1 MLKQKNFLGGIMP
14 SKKTGA
20 VIGAASAI
28 VLMAIATTPAAAADA
43 AHGKVVFQTC
53 AACHTDKPD
62 AIGPSLR
69 GVYGRKSAALPDFR
83 YSNAMTRANLTWD
96 DANLKAYIK
105 DPAGQ
110 GERQPHAVRR
120 AKQRCGH
127 RRRHRLSEGLQI
139 VGAHRRTLATRRPH
153 AGSLL

>member
-1 MLKQKNFLGGIMP
+1 MQ

-20 VIGAASAI
+20 VAGAAAAV
-28 VLMAIATTPAAAADA
+28 VLMAVVATPAVAADA

-53 AACHTDKPD
+53 AACHSDKPD

-83 YSNAMTRANLTWD
+83 YSNAMMRANLTWN

-105 DPAGQ
+105 NPQ
-110 GERQPHAVRR
+110 
-120 AKQRCGH
+120 AKVKGNRMPFGGFS
-127 RRRHRLSEGLQI
+127 SEADIDDVIAFLKDYK
-139 VGAHRRTLATRRPH
+139 
-153 AGSLL
+153 

>member
-1 MLKQKNFLGGIMP
+1 MIPKSGNRFSQKDHAQTKNLYGGIMP

-20 VIGAASAI
+20 LTGAAAAI
-28 VLMAIATTPAAAADA
+28 GLMAIATTPAAAADA

-69 GVYGRKSAALPDFR
+69 GVYGRKSAALADFR

-105 DPAGQ
+105 DPQ
-110 GERQPHAVRR
+110 
-120 AKQRCGH
+120 AKVKGNRMPFGG
-127 RRRHRLSEGLQI
+127 LSSDADIDDVIAFLKDYK
-139 VGAHRRTLATRRPH
+139 
-153 AGSLL
+153 